1 MSWYTHPVAVQA
13 GSSFAKTFAETVLI
27 NFALDKLHGQ
37 RRMAL
42 QRLLVPAMSVA
53 IEWGFLSRFRFNDWQ
68 SLLIAAAPRF
78 FDVALPATL
87 RTVAK
92 PLGYLGYAKTIG
104 LFFDKRPVWALLS
117 FASGVGGALAGRTTA
132 ELLTTVVLGKERSQG
147 VRETWYDT
155 LDYFVEEEGVDSTAQ
170 PVLPTVVPQ
179 EQAIPTASAWAHTKQ
194 VAYGGWQLAGHVD
207 SRVSRTLSNWL
218 GANVLFQRLLS
229 ESQSADFTTVV
240 E

>member
-42 QRLLVPAMSVA
+42 QRLLVPAISVA

-147 VRETWYDT
+147 VRETWYDA
-155 LDYFVEEEGVDSTAQ
+155 LDCFVEEEGVDSTAQ
-170 PVLPTVVPQ
+170 PVLPIVATQ
-179 EQAIPTASAWAHTKQ
+179 EEQITPTALAWVRTKQ
-194 VAYGGWQLAGHVD
+194 IAYGGWQLARHVD
-207 SRVSRTLSNWL
+207 ARVSRTLSNWL
-218 GANVLFQRLLS
+218 GANALSQRLLS
-229 ESQSADFTTVV
+229 ES
-240 E
+240 